1 LKEVSQQKKR
11 TSQNLVLLKMIK
23 RYYQSKKDDLQN
35 L

>member
-1 LKEVSQQKKR
+1 
-11 TSQNLVLLKMIK
+11 MIK